1 MSLADLPAH
10 EFERAA
16 SLAGLTALL
25 AERTRRNEETI
36 LLAGGTD
43 WIVERYIAQAT
54 APGVRL
60 PLVVD
65 ISRLEE
71 LRGIQVTGE
80 DVRIGAAATY
90 LEIRRHSALS
100 RRVPLLAA
108 MAKDVGAVQIQARG
122 TLGGN
127 LATASPAADGV
138 AALAALDA
146 EIVLQSVRGERR
158 VPLAH
163 FYTGYKKSVRMLD
176 EVIVRM
182 DAHLP
187 RLGAHWVWRKV
198 GTRLAQAISK
208 VALAG
213 IAEVRNGRLI
223 RLGFGMASVAPTTAF
238 LSNVKAL
245 ALSGPL
251 SSITDAALD
260 SALEL
265 DIAPI
270 DDIRSTAAYRR
281 HVAHALLRNFFAELR
296 ES

>member
-1 MSLADLPAH
+1 
-10 EFERAA
+10 
-16 SLAGLTALL
+16 
-25 AERTRRNEETI
+25 
-36 LLAGGTD
+36 
-43 WIVERYIAQAT
+43 
-54 APGVRL
+54 
-60 PLVVD
+60 
-65 ISRLEE
+65 
-71 LRGIQVTGE
+71 
-80 DVRIGAAATY
+80 
-90 LEIRRHSALS
+90 
-100 RRVPLLAA
+100 
-108 MAKDVGAVQIQARG
+108 
-122 TLGGN
+122 
-127 LATASPAADGV
+127 V

-163 FYTGYKKSVRMLD
+163 FYTGYKKSARMLD